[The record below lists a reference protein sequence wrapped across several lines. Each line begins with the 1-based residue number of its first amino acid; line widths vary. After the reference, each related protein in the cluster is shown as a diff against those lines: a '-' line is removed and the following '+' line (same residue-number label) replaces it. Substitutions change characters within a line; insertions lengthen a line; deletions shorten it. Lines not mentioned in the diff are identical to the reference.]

1 MTSQSSDRNRP
12 LLYLAGGVLSAAV
25 DIGTLQALIACGV
38 PTLVATTV
46 AFVTGLVVNYG
57 WHARVTFSQ
66 QGKAASFARYL
77 CVVAL
82 TYAMTLGLVAGFEH
96 AFGSP
101 LAGKLVA
108 LPLTAVAGYLLG
120 KWWIYR

>member
-1 MTSQSSDRNRP
+1 MTSQVTDRSRF

-25 DIGTLQALIACGV
+25 DIGTLQALLACGL
-38 PTLVATTV
+38 PTLAATTV
-46 AFVTGLVVNYG
+46 AFVSGLLVNYG

-77 CVVAL
+77 CVVAV
-82 TYAMTLGLVAGFEH
+82 TYTMTIALVAGFDH

>member
-1 MTSQSSDRNRP
+1 MTSQSSDRGRFA
-12 LLYLAGGVLSAAV
+12 LYLAGGVLSAAV
-25 DIGTLQALIACGV
+25 DIGTLQALLACGV
-38 PTLVATTV
+38 PTLAATTV
-46 AFVTGLVVNYG
+46 AFVAGLVVNYA
-57 WHARVTFSQ
+57 WHARVTFGQ

-77 CVVAL
+77 CVVAV
-82 TYAMTLGLVAGFEH
+82 TYAMTVALVAGFEH

>member
-1 MTSQSSDRNRP
+1 MSSHRFVV
-12 LLYLAGGVLSAAV
+12 YLGGGVLSAAI
-25 DIGTLQALIACGV
+25 DIGTLQALLTCGV

-46 AFVTGLVVNYG
+46 AFVTGLLVNYA

-66 QGKAASFARYL
+66 QGNAASFVRYL
-77 CVVAL
+77 CVVAV
-82 TYAMTLGLVAGFEH
+82 TYTMTIGLVAGFDH

-108 LPLTAVAGYLLG
+108 LPLASVAGYLLG
-120 KWWIYR
+120 KWWIYK

>member
-1 MTSQSSDRNRP
+1 MTSQPTDRGRFA
-12 LLYLAGGVLSAAV
+12 LYLAGGVLSAAV
-25 DIGTLQALIACGV
+25 DIGTLQALLACGV

-57 WHARVTFSQ
+57 WHARVTFGQ

-77 CVVAL
+77 CVVAV
-82 TYAMTLGLVAGFEH
+82 TYAMTVALVAWFEH

-108 LPLTAVAGYLLG
+108 LPLTTVAGYLLG
-120 KWWIYR
+120 KWWIYK